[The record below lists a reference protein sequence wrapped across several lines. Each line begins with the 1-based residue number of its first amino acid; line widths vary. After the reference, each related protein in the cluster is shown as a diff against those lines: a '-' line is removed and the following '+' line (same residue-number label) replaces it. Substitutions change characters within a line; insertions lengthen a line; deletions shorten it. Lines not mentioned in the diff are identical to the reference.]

1 MRGIKKD
8 KNTKIDFKK
17 IENIFS
23 NQTEIKC
30 AYLFGSYARGE
41 QKIDSDID
49 IGVLLDENFNKMIK
63 LDLLTSL
70 TENGFDDV
78 DLVILNN
85 ASILLQYEIVK
96 HNHPIYIRSDFEPA
110 SYFSKII
117 RLYLDFKPYL
127 EIQRK
132 YLKERILNG

>member
-1 MRGIKKD
+1 M
-8 KNTKIDFKK
+8 KIDFEKL
-17 IENIFS
+17 ENIFS
-23 NQTEIKC
+23 NQIEVKA

-41 QKIDSDID
+41 QKTDSDID
-49 IGVLLDENFNKMIK
+49 IGILLDENFDRIIK

-85 ASILLQYEIVK
+85 ASILLKYEIVK
-96 HNHPIYIRSDFEPA
+96 NNNLIYSRSDFDTS

-127 EIQRK
+127 EVQRK

>member
-1 MRGIKKD
+1 M
-8 KNTKIDFKK
+8 KIDFEKL
-17 IENIFS
+17 ENIFS
-23 NQTEIKC
+23 NQIKVKA

-41 QKIDSDID
+41 QKTDSDID
-49 IGVLLDENFNKMIK
+49 IGILLDENFDRIIK

-85 ASILLQYEIVK
+85 ASILLKYEIVK
-96 HNHPIYIRSDFEPA
+96 NNNLIYSRSDFDTS

-127 EIQRK
+127 EVQRK

>member
-1 MRGIKKD
+1 MKF
-8 KNTKIDFKK
+8 DFEKL
-17 IENIFS
+17 ENIFS
-23 NQTEIKC
+23 NQIEVKA

-41 QKIDSDID
+41 QKTDSDID
-49 IGVLLDENFNKMIK
+49 IGILLDENFDRIIK

-85 ASILLQYEIVK
+85 ASILLKYEIVK
-96 HNHPIYIRSDFEPA
+96 NNNLIYSRSDFDTS

-127 EIQRK
+127 EVQRE